1 MMAGSSL
8 ADLVLLQP
16 QFADQNEEEV
26 GDALDHVLRNGLVPR
41 QELYICSK
49 VWCVRL
55 LVFRQGSCLV
65 ACHSWVVS
73 WVGVGKIYT
82 AHEQHIVHRLSEAHL
97 AMFGCRNTDH
107 SAARVRQ
114 ACLKSLK
121 ASRHAGV
128 LLSSRRGSQSLL
140 PFCQNC

>member
-49 VWCVRL
+49 VW
-55 LVFRQGSCLV
+55 
-65 ACHSWVVS
+65 W
-73 WVGVGKIYT
+73 
-82 AHEQHIVHRLSEAHL
+82 
-97 AMFGCRNTDH
+97 
-107 SAARVRQ
+107 AA
-114 ACLKSLK
+114 A
-121 ASRHAGV
+121 A
-128 LLSSRRGSQSLL
+128 
-140 PFCQNC
+140 